1 MIHFNVHTCQHR
13 LPDACFLRDHCSEKQ
28 VLATTPMRI
37 NRISNI
43 CFVSRKHFR
52 ACLFFLRKHFR
63 CSFGISFDIALL
75 RTVHCFRTCSVATGR
90 SKSLLELAFWPLGA
104 RNHCSSL
111 LFVAPERHWALEITA
126 RACFFFLRGHWAR
139 EITAR
144 TCFEATER
152 SKALLEHAFVSFG
165 STVEHASFS
174 FENTFDHA
182 CFLLRN
188 PFRNR
193 SASNCA
199 LLRAVLCAT
208 SQAP

>member
-1 MIHFNVHTCQHR
+1 MPFICRLQLRLRCLVGVLRLLSLPLYRFITDLHGNSCMIHFNVHTCQDR

-111 LFVAPERHWALEITA
+111 LFVAPE
-126 RACFFFLRGHWAR
+126 GH
-139 EITAR
+139 
-144 TCFEATER
+144 
-152 SKALLEHAFVSFG
+152 
-165 STVEHASFS
+165 
-174 FENTFDHA
+174 
-182 CFLLRN
+182 
-188 PFRNR
+188 
-193 SASNCA
+193 
-199 LLRAVLCAT
+199 
-208 SQAP
+208 